1 MDKVKVLWENKFL
14 KVWFVILILAVIVLA
29 GRTWL
34 ISQQQHPSLAEVLS
48 RNPGQASNDLS
59 LFVVALL
66 ALSLAT
72 MSAAKG
78 YELYKRNKSLACAVL
93 PEESVA
99 VADETSK
106 ALSGLKRNLDEL
118 VKMKE
123 WLKEENVKLKERL
136 SDLAA
141 ELEEMTRA
149 EKMLRKSNISL
160 SKECERLKS
169 ENEMLL
175 LKVNSLK
182 IKPKRTTGKKKKTK
196 AKAKSRATARRK
208 RKTKQ

>member
-1 MDKVKVLWENKFL
+1 MDKMKAFWENKFL
-14 KVWFVILILAVIVLA
+14 KLWFVILILAMLVLA
-29 GRTWL
+29 GRTWF
-34 ISQQQHPSLAEVLS
+34 ISQQQTPSLAEVLS
-48 RNPGQASNDLS
+48 RSSGQASNDLP
-59 LFVVALL
+59 LFIVSLL

-78 YELYKRNKSLACAVL
+78 YEVYKQNKAPACAVL
-93 PEESVA
+93 PQEPSA
-99 VADETSK
+99 VADETTK
-106 ALSGLKRNLDEL
+106 ALAGLKHSLAEL

-123 WLKEENVKLKERL
+123 WLQSENVKLKERL

-169 ENEMLL
+169 ENEMLM
-175 LKVNSLK
+175 LKINSLK
-182 IKPKRTTGKKKKTK
+182 IKPKRTTGKKRKVK
-196 AKAKSRATARRK
+196 AKAKSRVTARRK
-208 RKTKQ
+208 RKTKK